1 MWNVFPIYT
10 LESGKLINGQ
20 SLIDS
25 MAISSCIQSTL
36 DGAVMLEIEVQPG
49 SKRQGIVGLNTW
61 RGRLSVAVRAE
72 AQKGKANHAVLHI
85 LSTSLNIPKHQLQ
98 IVSGI
103 TSRSKKIRI
112 ENVSTEILIGLL
124 EPYLEEE

>member
-1 MWNVFPIYT
+1 M
-10 LESGKLINGQ
+10 INGQ
-20 SLIDS
+20 LLIDS

>member
-1 MWNVFPIYT
+1 LWNVFPIYT